1 MQKIA
6 NELIKLGALTATGTT
21 KWTVS
26 NVGRVLK
33 NPTYMG
39 YQAYGKSVSNNYLDQ
54 KRINNYNEETYLYVK
69 CDFEPIVSEEEW
81 HEVEK
86 IRKRRTHELEAY
98 TRKDPFLG
106 EVLQKQGM
114 KDTHYLWKDITR
126 CKCGSKMRRN
136 RWHKNEF
143 KDWSYGLQ
151 CYHQLTYS
159 SKLKRTKLGA
169 DGEGYCDMSM
179 MAEWKL
185 DFMAYEIFKML
196 FADKKIKSM
205 VENAIK
211 IIEKCYSDKPVEHDL
226 KAINREIYKLKQ
238 KVNNLIDMRADG
250 DIDKEEY
257 RRRRSFLDAQIN
269 ELEDKKANVE
279 DEIIPVD
286 TKNAIDEIRN
296 TLKQT
301 FNIEGPILED
311 DFVRCFVSRVI
322 VLDKNKFRWIIN
334 LSGKEYDPEV
344 DDSSE
349 IQLTKVLTFEQA
361 RAWRLSNGDY
371 IRNRQWQDLEIDIR
385 II

>member
-1 MQKIA
+1 
-6 NELIKLGALTATGTT
+6 
-21 KWTVS
+21 
-26 NVGRVLK
+26 
-33 NPTYMG
+33 
-39 YQAYGKSVSNNYLDQ
+39 
-54 KRINNYNEETYLYVK
+54 
-69 CDFEPIVSEEEW
+69 
-81 HEVEK
+81 
-86 IRKRRTHELEAY
+86 
-98 TRKDPFLG
+98 
-106 EVLQKQGM
+106 
-114 KDTHYLWKDITR
+114 
-126 CKCGSKMRRN
+126 
-136 RWHKNEF
+136 
-143 KDWSYGLQ
+143 
-151 CYHQLTYS
+151 
-159 SKLKRTKLGA
+159 
-169 DGEGYCDMSM
+169 MSM
-179 MAEWKL
+179 VAEWKL

-196 FADKKIKSM
+196 FSDKKIKSM

-311 DFVRCFVSRVI
+311 DFVRGFVSRVI

-349 IQLTKVLTFEQA
+349 IQLIKVLTFEQA